1 VTAMSCSSGKEPSRD
16 GAGAL
21 SIARLS
27 AGYGKQRVIAG
38 LTVPPLPAGTVTV
51 LVGPNG
57 AGKSTLLKALAGLVP
72 ARGNAMLDGRDL
84 LALPPAQRAATVGFM
99 PQALPGNMGLG
110 VLDSVITALKV
121 SQPDLPTRQARE
133 RAVRILERLGILP
146 LALSSLDRLSGGQ
159 KQMASLAQAIVSDP
173 SVLLLDE
180 PVSALDLRHQFHV
193 MRTIRALAAEGR
205 VVVVVL
211 HDLALAS
218 RWADRVVVLRDGSL
232 FDAGAPADV
241 ITPAMLEEV
250 YGVDASVMS
259 GAEGN
264 LHIAISDIARGPG
277 HDPARGEAS

>member
-1 VTAMSCSSGKEPSRD
+1 MTAMSSSSGKEPSRD
-16 GAGAL
+16 DTVAL

-27 AGYGKQRVIAG
+27 AGYGRQWVIAG

-99 PQALPGNMGLG
+99 PQALPGNTGLG

-121 SQPDLPTRQARE
+121 SQPDQPTRQARE
-133 RAVRILERLGILP
+133 RAVLILERLGILP
-146 LALSSLDRLSGGQ
+146 LALSALDRLSGGQ

-232 FDAGAPADV
+232 FDAGPPADV

-250 YGVDASVMS
+250 YGVEASVMS
-259 GAEGN
+259 GTEGN
-264 LHIAISDIARGPG
+264 LHIAISDIAREPG